1 MPFDNVRFPTAISR
15 GSTGTAERRTDVVTT
30 ASGREERN
38 ARWANSKRSYNA
50 GLGIKSL
57 DDIQNVVVFFE
68 ERRGKLYAFRWKD
81 FADFKSCAATAT
93 VAATDQNI
101 GTGDGATVMFQLVK
115 KYGTGTRNYSRQ
127 INAPVAGTIRVA
139 VNGTVTTQITMNV
152 LTGIVTFSAGS

>member
-15 GSTGTAERRTDVVTT
+15 GSTGTAERRTDVVIT

-50 GLGIKSL
+50 GFGIKSL
-57 DDIQNVVVFFE
+57 DDIQNVVAFFE

-93 VAATDQNI
+93 VAANDQNI
-101 GTGDGATVMFQLVK
+101 GTGDGATAMFQLVK

-139 VNGTVTTQITMNV
+139 EME
-152 LTGIVTFSAGS
+152 L